1 MNLAERWL
9 RYYVENNDEYM
20 SAREELETLVYS
32 DPESAWRIIR
42 ELVDKAPD
50 EKTLSS
56 VGAGPLEALLIE
68 AGPRVIDDV
77 ARAATDDLRM
87 KSALS
92 SVWEFEIDS
101 EVWRKVRTVFGLA
114 APSK

>member
-9 RYYVENNDEYM
+9 RYYVQNNDEYM
-20 SAREELETLVYS
+20 SAREELETLVYT
-32 DPESAWRIIR
+32 DPDTAWNIIR

-68 AGPRVIDDV
+68 AGPRVVDDV
-77 ARAATDDLRM
+77 TQAARDDQRM
-87 KSALS
+87 KNALS
-92 SVWEFEIDS
+92 CVWEFEIDD
-101 EVWRKVRTVFGLA
+101 EVWRKVREVFGLRT
-114 APSK
+114 P